1 MTNLQ
6 QNIEQQVSIF
16 VNNVSD
22 LVRQAAI
29 CALEQ
34 AMSVSVVPAEGA
46 RHRRRQPDGRGGAR
60 KQRAARKP
68 APARDSA
75 EVSALT
81 ERLYEAIAAQPGKP
95 MEVLA
100 ASVGCPA
107 RDLRVSIG
115 HLVKRERVK
124 KAGQRRATRYFPMDG
139 DRS

>member
-29 CALEQ
+29 SALEQ
-34 AMSVSVVPAEGA
+34 TMSVPAVAAGGA
-46 RHRRRQPDGRGGAR
+46 RRWRRRPDRRGEAR

-81 ERLYEAIAAQPGKP
+81 ERLYEAIAAQPGEP

-100 ASVGCPA
+100 STVGCPA

-124 KAGQRRATRYFPMDG
+124 RAGQRRATRYFPMDG